1 MTGSYDGILLV
12 CKGTEVRCVELN
24 TGKFEIEIPRDKYKY
39 SIVEYYRKSDFEEDR
54 KSGKRGV
61 FIIQQDAKYK
71 REVKRTSS
79 SYYCYSNRSSDEFD
93 KSGCNITEARQALEY
108 RLNTYK
114 ADKRKREVDSISY
127 ETDLKE
133 IKEMFQTLKEKL
145 LVKLSEAK
153 TSEDYR
159 NIENIFDYRFA
170 WMVND
175 IEKFENKVTQNN
187 FRTIKEATD
196 NIKSL
201 KEQIEVKIKKIDGK
215 EDVD

>member
-1 MTGSYDGILLV
+1 
-12 CKGTEVRCVELN
+12 
-24 TGKFEIEIPRDKYKY
+24 
-39 SIVEYYRKSDFEEDR
+39 
-54 KSGKRGV
+54 
-61 FIIQQDAKYK
+61 
-71 REVKRTSS
+71 
-79 SYYCYSNRSSDEFD
+79 
-93 KSGCNITEARQALEY
+93 
-108 RLNTYK
+108 
-114 ADKRKREVDSISY
+114 
-127 ETDLKE
+127 
-133 IKEMFQTLKEKL
+133 MFQTLKEKL

-201 KEQIEVKIKKIDGK
+201 KEQIEVNKKDRRKRGC
-215 EDVD
+215 

>member
-1 MTGSYDGILLV
+1 MTLR
-12 CKGTEVRCVELN
+12 K
-24 TGKFEIEIPRDKYKY
+24 IEKA
-39 SIVEYYRKSDFEEDR
+39 ENLEC
-54 KSGKRGV
+54 
-61 FIIQQDAKYK
+61 QQDAKYK
-71 REVKRTSS
+71 RKVKRTSS
-79 SYYCYSNRSSDEFD
+79 SYYYYGNSNSDEFD

-175 IEKFENKVTQNN
+175 IEK
-187 FRTIKEATD
+187 
-196 NIKSL
+196 
-201 KEQIEVKIKKIDGK
+201 
-215 EDVD
+215 

>member
-1 MTGSYDGILLV
+1 MR
-12 CKGTEVRCVELN
+12 K
-24 TGKFEIEIPRDKYKY
+24 IEKA
-39 SIVEYYRKSDFEEDR
+39 ENLECL
-54 KSGKRGV
+54 
-61 FIIQQDAKYK
+61 IQQDAKYK

-79 SYYCYSNRSSDEFD
+79 SYYYYGNSNSDEFD

-159 NIENIFDYRFA
+159 DIENIFDYRFVR
-170 WMVND
+170 MVSD

-187 FRTIKEATD
+187 FRTIEEAT
-196 NIKSL
+196 NSIKSL
-201 KEQIEVKIKKIDGK
+201 KEQIEMEIRKIDGK

>member
-1 MTGSYDGILLV
+1 
-12 CKGTEVRCVELN
+12 
-24 TGKFEIEIPRDKYKY
+24 
-39 SIVEYYRKSDFEEDR
+39 
-54 KSGKRGV
+54 
-61 FIIQQDAKYK
+61 
-71 REVKRTSS
+71 
-79 SYYCYSNRSSDEFD
+79 
-93 KSGCNITEARQALEY
+93 
-108 RLNTYK
+108 
-114 ADKRKREVDSISY
+114 
-127 ETDLKE
+127 
-133 IKEMFQTLKEKL
+133 MFQTLKEKL

>member
-1 MTGSYDGILLV
+1 
-12 CKGTEVRCVELN
+12 
-24 TGKFEIEIPRDKYKY
+24 
-39 SIVEYYRKSDFEEDR
+39 
-54 KSGKRGV
+54 
-61 FIIQQDAKYK
+61 
-71 REVKRTSS
+71 
-79 SYYCYSNRSSDEFD
+79 
-93 KSGCNITEARQALEY
+93 
-108 RLNTYK
+108 
-114 ADKRKREVDSISY
+114 
-127 ETDLKE
+127 
-133 IKEMFQTLKEKL
+133 MFRTLKEKL

>member
-1 MTGSYDGILLV
+1 
-12 CKGTEVRCVELN
+12 
-24 TGKFEIEIPRDKYKY
+24 
-39 SIVEYYRKSDFEEDR
+39 
-54 KSGKRGV
+54 
-61 FIIQQDAKYK
+61 
-71 REVKRTSS
+71 
-79 SYYCYSNRSSDEFD
+79 
-93 KSGCNITEARQALEY
+93 
-108 RLNTYK
+108 
-114 ADKRKREVDSISY
+114 
-127 ETDLKE
+127 
-133 IKEMFQTLKEKL
+133 MFQTLKEKL

-159 NIENIFDYRFA
+159 NIENIFDYHFA